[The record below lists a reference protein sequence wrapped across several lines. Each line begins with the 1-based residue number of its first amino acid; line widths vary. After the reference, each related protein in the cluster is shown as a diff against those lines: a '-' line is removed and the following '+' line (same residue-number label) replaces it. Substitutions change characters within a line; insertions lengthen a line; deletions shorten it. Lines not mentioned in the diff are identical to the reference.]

1 MKYSL
6 ISDMHVN
13 HPQNKTP
20 YDKLE
25 RLVVVAGDTSN
36 GLEGLRFLEKL
47 QNKGFQVLAIDGNHE
62 HYSNLN
68 KGRTIY
74 ETISRFRES
83 FPADETIEGYRFI
96 MRNGWYLVKDEEA
109 WASYMN
115 DMRFSGSSRDE
126 INSFAEEDM
135 KYIRSELQKAKIHR
149 LKAVVV
155 THTAP
160 CLDTLNPEFEGHF
173 SNDWYYNPLM
183 THLLEEFSDTIA
195 VWNHGHTHAAADKI
209 VSGTRVVCNPRGYPR
224 ENPDWAPLTIE
235 LP

>member
-25 RLVVVAGDTSN
+25 HLVIVAGDTSN

-47 QNKGFQVLAIDGNHE
+47 QNKGFHVLAVDGNHE
-62 HYSNLN
+62 HYSNVS
-68 KGRTIY
+68 KGRTVP
-74 ETISRFRES
+74 ETTTRFRES
-83 FPADETIEGYRFI
+83 FPELVVIDDVVFVQ
-96 MRNGWYLVKDEEA
+96 RNGWYLVKEEYP

-115 DMRFSGSSRDE
+115 DARFSGLSVGEVNELANQDFLYIKNICTLSRD
-126 INSFAEEDM
+126 
-135 KYIRSELQKAKIHR
+135 KGQK
-149 LKAVVV
+149 VVV
-155 THTAP
+155 TTHTAP

-183 THLLEEFSDTIA
+183 TPLLEEFSDTIL
-195 VWNHGHTHAAADKI
+195 VWNHGHTHAYADKI
-209 VSGTRVVCNPRGYPR
+209 VHGTRVVCNPRGYPR
-224 ENPDWAPLTIE
+224 ENPDWMPITIE